1 MTSQNIS
8 IYSNFDEKNKR
19 FISIHDGSPKKSDSV
34 SINNEFKVSNIAN
47 IAN

>member
-8 IYSNFDEKNKR
+8 IYSNFEDKNKR
-19 FISIHDGSPKKSDSV
+19 FISIYDGSPKNSDSV
-34 SINNEFKVSNIAN
+34 SMNNEFKVSNIGK